1 MIMHEIE
8 FSQMNFGNL
17 EKTINT
23 PYKRVCRYYHQHD
36 LFLIKFPPLKMVNFS
51 SSFLPFFPK
60 GNKASEVIQISS
72 EI

>member
-23 PYKRVCRYYHQHD
+23 PYKRVCRY
-36 LFLIKFPPLKMVNFS
+36 
-51 SSFLPFFPK
+51 
-60 GNKASEVIQISS
+60 
-72 EI
+72 